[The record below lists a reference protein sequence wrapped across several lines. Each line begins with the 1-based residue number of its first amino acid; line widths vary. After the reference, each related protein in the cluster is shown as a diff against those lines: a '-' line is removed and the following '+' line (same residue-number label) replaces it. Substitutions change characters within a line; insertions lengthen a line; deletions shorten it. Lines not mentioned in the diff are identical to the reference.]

1 VKLFFD
7 GSGGVRSQC
16 IDSDG
21 NGRLDVRYRISG
33 GAVQEGLVDS
43 SGDGNG
49 NLRQVYTNGTIAH
62 LEADTNNDGR
72 PDVVQY
78 LSGTDVVR
86 QCEDSEY
93 DGTVDTCFEGEAV
106 VPVTGVTDLS
116 EPLGSLGCGRFD
128 PFWRNRR

>member
-1 VKLFFD
+1 
-7 GSGGVRSQC
+7 VRSQC

-21 NGRLDVRYRISG
+21 NGSLDVRYRVSG

-49 NLRQVYTNGTIAH
+49 NLRQVYANGTIAH

-78 LSGTDVVR
+78 LSGPDVVR

-93 DGTVDTCFEGEAV
+93 DGTVDRCFEGDQVA
-106 VPVTGVTDLS
+106 PVTGVTDLS
-116 EPLGSLGCGRFD
+116 EPLGSLGCGSFD
-128 PFWRNRR
+128 SFWRSR